1 MKSQLFY
8 IEPKLD
14 MIVTFLNDIES
25 FRQNKYII
33 TPVTYKQAEYHNKIS
48 PFINTIKP
56 YYHKSKL
63 HYLDNINYKRLL
75 TIVRQLCR
83 HLHIYYKSEIK
94 YIGSSYFINYH
105 IYIHDNLLVK

>member
-56 YYHKSKL
+56 YYHKIRCPSLASSVVLVLTSRDRRFSFPHCKILSK
-63 HYLDNINYKRLL
+63 
-75 TIVRQLCR
+75 
-83 HLHIYYKSEIK
+83 
-94 YIGSSYFINYH
+94 
-105 IYIHDNLLVK
+105 